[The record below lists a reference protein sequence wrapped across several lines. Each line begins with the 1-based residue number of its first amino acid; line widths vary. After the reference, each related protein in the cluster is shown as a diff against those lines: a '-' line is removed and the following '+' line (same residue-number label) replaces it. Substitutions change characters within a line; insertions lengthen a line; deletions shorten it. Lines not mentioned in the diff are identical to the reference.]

1 MTPKFAIV
9 IPSKTAS
16 NVMPC
21 VEAIRRAGHDE
32 QIIVVDDGVDWTVAD
47 EGGASWFDF
56 YDPISIVD
64 GIKPFVFA
72 RNVNIGIKAAGN
84 DDVLILNDD
93 ALLKTPHGFTVLAEA
108 AQREDIGIIGATTNV
123 TGQPLQWPKGIGLRE
138 VPHFA
143 FVCVY
148 VPRRTIDKIGMLDE
162 RYRVDYGCED
172 RDYCEAVNRA
182 GLKCAVFDH
191 CYVDHGS
198 LKSSFRG
205 DPKAP
210 KSFAENLKL
219 FKAKWGIA

>member
-21 VEAIRRAGHDE
+21 IEAIRAAGQRE
-32 QIIVVDDGVDWTVAD
+32 PIIVVDDGVDWTAAD
-47 EGGASWFDF
+47 ANHAEWFENN
-56 YDPISIVD
+56 DPITLID
-64 GIKPFVFA
+64 GVTPFIFA
-72 RNVNIGIKAAGN
+72 RNVNIGIRAAGA
-84 DDVLILNDD
+84 DDVVILNDD
-93 ALLKTPHGFTVLAEA
+93 ALLKTTHGFTAIAEA
-108 AQREDIGIIGATTNV
+108 AQREGIGIVGAVTNL
-123 TGQPLQWPKGIGLRE
+123 TGQPLQFPKGIGLRE

-148 VPRRTIDKIGMLDE
+148 IPRRTIDKIGMLDE